1 MCELTPQM
9 RQELAELRERYEN
22 GDLDAQT
29 VSDLMEAAI
38 DAELLKPEDE
48 VNNIWLDACTELMTY
63 VDKQVLASFPD
74 QTEETWR
81 AIQVRMQK
89 IEPAHWA
96 LWMKRVVRIAA
107 CIVLLFALGV
117 GFRYAWIQGR
127 QEQDDQIFYVEGHE
141 IGLGNEATA
150 DGNTVS
156 VGECRTNDFSEFCD
170 FLGYVPSLPTWLPDG
185 WQVDRY
191 NIIRDELGYL
201 LNVVYEKPDA
211 PYLLSYSQEGM
222 YNVDELAINIPQDG
236 AGHYM
241 KLDNGLEIYLTT
253 NVDRP
258 VAVWTTDKDCIT
270 VSGPITEDELIKMV
284 SSITVDP
291 KRR

>member
-89 IEPAHWA
+89 KEPAHWA
-96 LWMKRVVRIAA
+96 LWLKHVVRIAA
-107 CIVLLFALGV
+107 CIVLLIALGV
-117 GFRYAWIQGR
+117 GFRYTWIQGR
-127 QEQDDQIFYVEGHE
+127 QEQDDQMFKVEGHE
-141 IGLGNEATA
+141 VSLGNEANA
-150 DGNTVS
+150 AEVS
-156 VGECRTNDFSEFCD
+156 GSMSECVTDDFSELCG
-170 FLGYVPSLPTWLPDG
+170 FLGYIPSLPTWVPDG
-185 WQVDRY
+185 WQLDEYFV
-191 NIIRDELGYL
+191 NRDEIGQMLAVSY
-201 LNVVYEKPDA
+201 KKSDA
-211 PYLLSYSQEGM
+211 PCLLSYVQEWV
-222 YNVDELAINIPQDG
+222 YELDALAISIPQDG
-236 AGHYM
+236 AGYYTT
-241 KLDNGLEIYLTT
+241 LDNGLHVYMTT
-253 NVDRP
+253 NNDIL
-258 VAVWTTDKDCIT
+258 VAVWTTESSCIT
-270 VSGPITEDELIKMV
+270 VGGPITEDELIKMI